1 MSAKGAKIFKTKCS
15 QCHTIESG
23 GAHKQGPNLRRAG
36 VRGSTACS
44 THPSTLCRNGVFG
57 RVAGS
62 VDGFG
67 FSGAR
72 LAAPAAFRGRA
83 PRAAEDRRGTRG
95 GTRARP

>member
-72 LAAPAAFRGRA
+72 LPRPRRFGAARRA
-83 PRAAEDRRGTRG
+83 PRRTGAGRA